1 MVVTPKGRGRRTNHK
16 GWWGREKNQEWT
28 WTSYMGWG
36 WGKGPEPDKEK
47 LQGLRGNRTRNG
59 QGKGLK
65 LQKVG
70 GEKEH

>member
-1 MVVTPKGRGRRTNHK
+1 MVGEGKEPGLDMDKLHG
-16 GWWGREKNQEWT
+16 
-28 WTSYMGWG
+28 MG
-36 WGKGPEPDKEK
+36 GKGPEPDKEK